1 MNGKLL
7 IWIWILTIPTFA
19 GPKVYACSN
28 APVAYLYLDAPY
40 NQVFKRYY
48 IPVGY
53 NLPLNGT
60 ASFDPDGGDPNLY
73 PHYIKKFYFN
83 FGDGSSYYETLTD
96 HNDGLFEGGTTHTY
110 NAPTLCTPTL
120 TVTDNDA
127 GNDSRERHPPDKSDP
142 CSCSLAVVKVN
153 LNMDGVPDDDR
164 EENPG
169 GYVPANEDDDNDNG
183 IPDKDEVGQVN
194 GEDNLVAISLS
205 ILPPNLNSGEG
216 EVELKI
222 TGQLRV
228 WKYPDRR
235 ELIIPSND
243 PCHSSDCERWPPNQL
258 PPTLYV
264 EGITPVLP
272 QTEWMDLSY
281 VVNQTGHL
289 HTDLV
294 TVTVIGVWLSRD
306 GGVLDDWP
314 KTDTLLRSPKYIF
327 GKTDPIYVQ
336 VNSLNRTP
344 LQETFLDY
352 VKVTSES
359 GGIQYLNMYYVW
371 QHWFNNWV
379 FPGELLFLATDNQ
392 EGDGDNIKVVDE
404 EVLKF
409 WLEIQPGS
417 GSYRSCKTVMVD
429 RGEVGVEW
437 QSNYGTYD
445 TYPTLNYSDE
455 CAEGFYN
462 NLGTANLVWF
472 KNFGNGDLDSKESH
486 WDSGGDSSYVDS
498 VDFAFWCGHGTT
510 EFETPRALRFF
521 VNLVGGEKQPPD
533 KLLWSEID
541 WGDKDLDW
549 VVLNTC
555 RFLDG
560 TDDQLKQMVSDSRGV
575 HLICGYVTDM
585 TVYDAAGW
593 YFADW
598 LEWGMSI
605 KDTWHNQCWLYQP
618 MGNTSRVFGA
628 TECMSDSIGADGPIQ
643 TSRNP
648 TGSSSYTHDDYTK
661 Q

>member
-1 MNGKLL
+1 M
-7 IWIWILTIPTFA
+7 TFA
-19 GPKVYACSN
+19 ASGAYACSDSPIADLN
-28 APVAYLYLDAPY
+28 LSAHYDPVA
-40 NQVFKRYY
+40 KRYY
-48 IPVGY
+48 IPVGDT
-53 NLPLNGT
+53 LTLDGRG
-60 ASFDPDGGDPNLY
+60 SCDPDEGDPILICT
-73 PHYIKKFYFN
+73 HYIKKFYWN
-83 FGDGSSYYETLTD
+83 FGDGSIDYYEMPTYYP
-96 HNDGLFEGGTTHTY
+96 DGLFEGGTTHTY
-110 NAPTLCTPTL
+110 NAPMICTPTL

-127 GNDSRERHPPDKSDP
+127 AEGHPPDKSDP
-142 CSCSLAVVKVN
+142 CSCSLAVVKVDVD
-153 LNMDGVPDDDR
+153 MEGVAEDK

-169 GYVPANEDDDNDNG
+169 GYVPVNEDDDNDNG
-183 IPDKDEVGQVN
+183 IADKDDVGQVN

-205 ILPPNLNSGEG
+205 ISPPYPILNEG
-216 EVELKI
+216 EIKL
-222 TGQLRV
+222 TTTATAGQLRV
-228 WKYPDRR
+228 WSHPDKQN
-235 ELIIPSND
+235 LIIPNGV
-243 PCHSSDCERWPPNQL
+243 PPKYYATWSPQNL

-272 QTEWMDLSY
+272 GAELLTLSY
-281 VVNQTGHL
+281 AIGPAGI
-289 HTDLV
+289 DADIIRV
-294 TVTVIGVWLSRD
+294 TVVGVNLFRA
-306 GGVLDDWP
+306 GGILDDWP
-314 KTDTLLRSPKYIF
+314 KTATQLRSPKYIF
-327 GKTDPIYVQ
+327 GKTDPISVQ
-336 VNSLNRTP
+336 VNSLNRP
-344 LQETFLDY
+344 PIQETFLDY
-352 VKVTSES
+352 VKVTSTSAGE
-359 GGIQYLNMYYVW
+359 QYLNMYYAGN
-371 QHWFNNWV
+371 HWYNNWV
-379 FPGELLFLATDNQ
+379 YPGELLYLATDNQ
-392 EGDGDNIKVVDE
+392 RGDGDNIKVVDE
-404 EVLKF
+404 EVLTF

-429 RGEVGVEW
+429 RAEVGVEW

-445 TYPTLNYSDE
+445 CYPYVTLNCSDE

-472 KNFGNGDLDSKESH
+472 KNFDNGDLASKESH
-486 WDSGGDSSYVDS
+486 WDSGGDSSYADS

-560 TDDQLKQMVSDSRGV
+560 TDDQLKQMVNDSCGV

-585 TVYDAAGW
+585 TVYDATGW

-598 LEWGMSI
+598 LEGGMSI